1 MIIFRDGDGKQV
13 RSLHSDCVCCNYP
26 ANFSNAR
33 CMFTSFREMYSEADK
48 FEKVIWVQD
57 TASSRRHRVFNR
69 INNSS
74 RVYQDDD
81 VNTARTPGRTL
92 NAVVSMRRPSSSGN
106 VDPFD
111 AAPDWAVFSQHQDE
125 TCLILVD
132 FETTG
137 RNPKKCRIIEYASIV
152 LSEYSQKSP
161 MVCISDYVN
170 PGVES
175 DDFQMSMEAYEI
187 NNITRRMLFG
197 KRTTKEALVRMLEQW
212 NAVRGQ
218 RKLCLIGHN
227 VSGFDLR
234 VLYHEAKRFG
244 LQTQLRDMNIMY
256 IDTQH
261 VANDNRVWESID
273 IERPPSVSLGSLH
286 ETLFGEVIIGH
297 HGALAD
303 VTANS
308 RILQRLDSDLSLSF
322 GHHIKPYN
330 ALISEMENS
339 GKRTR
344 DEVV

>member
-1 MIIFRDGDGKQV
+1 MIIFRDSNGRQI

-33 CMFTSFREMYSEADK
+33 CNFTSFREMNSEATEVEDVK
-48 FEKVIWVQD
+48 WVQD
-57 TASSRRHRVFNR
+57 TESGERHRVFNR
-69 INNSS
+69 VIRSS
-74 RVYQDDD
+74 RAYQDDN
-81 VNTARTPGRTL
+81 VNTARTPGQTL
-92 NAVVSMRRPSSSGN
+92 NAVASMRRPPSSGN

-111 AAPDWAVFSQHQDE
+111 AAPDWAVFSQHQDKICFILFDLE
-125 TCLILVD
+125 TS
-132 FETTG
+132 G
-137 RNPKKCRIIEYASIV
+137 RNPKSCRIFEYASIV
-152 LSEYSQKSP
+152 LSGDSQDSP
-161 MVCISDYVN
+161 MVCISEYVN
-170 PGVES
+170 PGVEK
-175 DDFQMSMEAYEI
+175 DDFQMSLEAYEI
-187 NNITRRMLFG
+187 NRITRRMLFG
-197 KRTTKEALVRMLEQW
+197 KRTTKEALVRMFEQW
-212 NAVRGQ
+212 NEVRGRRQ
-218 RKLCLIGHN
+218 LCLIGHN

-244 LQTQLRDMNIMY
+244 LETQLKDIKY

-303 VTANS
+303 VIANS
-308 RILQRLDSDLSLSF
+308 RILQTLDSDLSLSF